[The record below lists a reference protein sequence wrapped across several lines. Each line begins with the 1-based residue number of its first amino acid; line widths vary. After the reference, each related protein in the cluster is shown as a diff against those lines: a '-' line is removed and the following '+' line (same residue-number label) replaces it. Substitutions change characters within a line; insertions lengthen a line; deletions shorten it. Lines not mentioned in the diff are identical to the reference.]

1 MSQIPQTNPA
11 TTLGGRYK
19 VISQLGAGG
28 FGQTFLAQDLHLPG
42 HPRCVIKRLLP
53 QTSDDKSL
61 QMARRLF
68 DTEARA
74 LYQLGSHHQIPSL
87 FAHFEENQEFY
98 LAQEFI
104 EGESLTRQLRK
115 GKTWSEEQVIALLR
129 DILQILAF
137 VHQQQVIHRDIKP
150 SNLMRR
156 RKDGRIVLID
166 FGAVKQVST
175 QTANPDTGLTDLT
188 VSIGT
193 QGYIPNEQL
202 AGKPR
207 FSSDVYA
214 VGIIGIQ
221 ALTGI
226 HPKRL
231 GEHPETGEIDW
242 CDRAPEI
249 SKELAEILECM
260 VRYDFRDRYP
270 TAVEALEAFQ
280 SLPAGAAEFL
290 PPFTEITDV
299 PLDSPFSGAETT
311 ASEIVSVSNSAPTNV
326 FTPSDT
332 TVQISI
338 SALES
343 TTPYQFQPGELT
355 GSDASELASAPD
367 QPPSQPSALPP
378 NRKRRLAK
386 LGFGL
391 GLIAL
396 ATAGT
401 TFAALQ
407 TGAFLQPVSPVEAV
421 ASRAGNPAVPV
432 IRSIAPPTLPASEEW
447 ATKLQSRADRL
458 RQNGQFQQALEAYSG
473 LLALNPASAEAHWGR
488 CHSLTYLQQPAEAAV
503 ACDDA
508 LAINPNYAEA
518 YWSKGRA
525 YREQGRSLQSLRL
538 FEQATRLKPDL
549 IGAWVDLGITLQSFG
564 RSVEAIS
571 VLDRAIALDR
581 NSVEAWATRGEALWN
596 LGRFDQ
602 AIASLDKALQI
613 QPDHPQAAPL
623 RQQARERLGY

>member
-1 MSQIPQTNPA
+1 MTQTPQTNPA

-104 EGESLTRQLRK
+104 EGESLTRQIRK
-115 GKTWSEEQVIALLR
+115 GKTWAEDQVVALLR

-156 RKDGRIVLID
+156 RKDGRVVLID

-175 QTANPDTGLTDLT
+175 QTANLETGMTDLT

-193 QGYIPNEQL
+193 QGYIPNEQM

-231 GEHPETGEIDW
+231 GDDPETGEIAW
-242 CDRAPEI
+242 RDRVPKINA
-249 SKELAEILECM
+249 ELAEILECM

-270 TAVEALEAFQ
+270 TAIEALEALQ
-280 SLPAGAAEFL
+280 SLPIGATEFL
-290 PPFTEITDV
+290 PLPDQADL
-299 PLDSPFSGAETT
+299 PLNSSLSGADT
-311 ASEIVSVSNSAPTNV
+311 ASEVASASTDV

-332 TVQISI
+332 TVQIAI
-338 SALES
+338 SDLEPE
-343 TTPYQFQPGELT
+343 TTPHLSQVDEVAGKPLGVTEPKQTWEPGKAVED
-355 GSDASELASAPD
+355 S
-367 QPPSQPSALPP
+367 PSSQ
-378 NRKRRLAK
+378 NRRWTK

-391 GLIAL
+391 AL
-396 ATAGT
+396 AVVAAAGT
-401 TFAALQ
+401 TFVALRETGALLQPADPPAPPVSLAAGDPAAL
-407 TGAFLQPVSPVEAV
+407 A
-421 ASRAGNPAVPV
+421 
-432 IRSIAPPTLPASEEW
+432 IRSLAAPTLPAPAEW
-447 ATKLQSRADRL
+447 ATKLQGRADRL
-458 RQNGQFQQALEAYSG
+458 RQNGQFQQALEAYDG
-473 LLALNPASAEAHWGR
+473 VLALKPGAAEAHWGR
-488 CHSLTYLQQPAEAAV
+488 CHCLTYLQQPAEAAV

-525 YREQGRSLQSLRL
+525 YREQGRSLESLRL
-538 FEQATRLKPDL
+538 FERATRLKPDL
-549 IGAWVDLGITLQSFG
+549 IGAWIDLGVTLQSFG

-571 VLDRAIALDR
+571 ALDRAIALDR
-581 NSVEAWATRGEALWN
+581 NSVEAWSTRGEALWN
-596 LGRFDQ
+596 LGRFDL
-602 AIASLDKALQI
+602 AIAALDKALQI
-613 QPDHPQAAPL
+613 QPNHPQAKAL
-623 RQQARERLGY
+623 RQQARVRLGY

>member
-74 LYQLGSHHQIPSL
+74 LYQLGSHNQIPTL

-104 EGESLTRQLRK
+104 EGESLTYPLRK
-115 GKTWSEEQVIALLR
+115 GKTWPEDQVVALLR
-129 DILQILAF
+129 DILQVLVF
-137 VHQQQVIHRDIKP
+137 VHEQQVIHRDIKP

-175 QTANPDTGLTDLT
+175 QSANPDTGITDLT

-242 CDRAPEI
+242 RDRVPEV
-249 SKELAEILECM
+249 SSEFAEILECM

-280 SLPAGAAEFL
+280 ILPIGATEFL
-290 PPFTEITDV
+290 PPLPEFSDT
-299 PLDSPFSGAETT
+299 PLDSPFSSNETT
-311 ASEIVSVSNSAPTNV
+311 ASELISAATDV
-326 FTPSDT
+326 FNPSDT
-332 TVQISI
+332 TVQIAI

-343 TTPYQFQPGELT
+343 ETAPCQIQSNELNGNGLEKPEPALTPLQTSPKQE
-355 GSDASELASAPD
+355 
-367 QPPSQPSALPP
+367 QPPNL
-378 NRKRRLAK
+378 KRRLKK

-391 GLIAL
+391 GLVGM

-401 TFAALQ
+401 TFIAMQ
-407 TGAFLQPVSPVEAV
+407 TDAFLQPVSPPIETVG
-421 ASRAGNPAVPV
+421 SQAGTPAVPV
-432 IRSIAPPTLPASEEW
+432 IRSVSAPTLPAPDEW
-447 ATKLQSRADRL
+447 AAKMQSRADRL
-458 RQNGQFQQALEAYSG
+458 LQNGQFQQALEAYNG
-473 LLALNPASAEAHWGR
+473 LLALEPANAKAHWGR

-508 LAINPNYAEA
+508 LAINPDYAEA

-538 FEQATRLKPDL
+538 FERATQLKPDL
-549 IGAWVDLGITLQSFG
+549 LGAWVDLGITLQSFG

-571 VLDRAIALDR
+571 ALDRAIALDR

-613 QPDHPQAAPL
+613 QPDHPQAGPL

>member
-42 HPRCVIKRLLP
+42 HPRCVVKRLLP
-53 QTSDDKSL
+53 QTNDDKSL

-74 LYQLGSHHQIPSL
+74 LYQLGSHHQIPAL

-98 LAQEFI
+98 LAQEFV
-104 EGESLTRQLRK
+104 EGESLNCQLRK
-115 GKTWSEEQVIALLR
+115 GKTWPEDQVIALLR
-129 DILQILAF
+129 DILQVLAF

-175 QTANPDTGLTDLT
+175 QSANPDTGVTDLT

-231 GEHPETGEIDW
+231 GEHPDTGEIDW
-242 CDRAPEI
+242 RDRT
-249 SKELAEILECM
+249 SDVSSELAEILECM

-270 TAVEALEAFQ
+270 TAVEALEAFET
-280 SLPAGAAEFL
+280 LPAGAAEFL
-290 PPFTEITDV
+290 PPLPEFIDP
-299 PLDSPFSGAETT
+299 PLDSLSGAETT
-311 ASEIVSVSNSAPTNV
+311 ASEIISASTGA

-343 TTPYQFQPGELT
+343 EIASYQFRSDELN
-355 GSDASELASAPD
+355 GSHPAEPDSAPD
-367 QPPSQPSALPP
+367 QPQASAKLELQPV
-378 NRKRRLAK
+378 RKRRLAK

-391 GLIAL
+391 GLVGL
-396 ATAGT
+396 VTAVT
-401 TFAALQ
+401 TFVALQ
-407 TGAFLQPVSPVEAV
+407 TGAFLQPVSSPVETV
-421 ASRAGNPAVPV
+421 GSEAGNPAVPV
-432 IRSIAPPTLPASEEW
+432 IRSIAAPALPAPEEW
-447 ATKLQSRADRL
+447 AAKLQNRGDRL
-458 RQNGQFQQALEAYSG
+458 RQNGQFQQALEAYNG
-473 LLALNPASAEAHWGR
+473 LLALSPASAEAHWGR
-488 CHSLTYLQQPAEAAV
+488 CHSLTYLQQPAEAVV

-518 YWSKGRA
+518 YWSRGRA

-538 FEQATRLKPDL
+538 FERATQLKPDL

-571 VLDRAIALDR
+571 ALDRAIALDR